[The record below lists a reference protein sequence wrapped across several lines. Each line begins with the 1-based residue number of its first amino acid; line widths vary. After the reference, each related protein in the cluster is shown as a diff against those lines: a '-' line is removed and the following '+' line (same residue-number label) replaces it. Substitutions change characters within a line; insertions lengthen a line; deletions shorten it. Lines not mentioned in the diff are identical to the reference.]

1 MKKSLVA
8 GAFAFQIIGLVFA
21 EEAKT
26 PPPKADIKVESTVVH
41 KKEPVKAK
49 QASEVKKTEKVG
61 EAPKSSAPKSEPV
74 VVNKMKIEKV
84 STPEPQKTLA
94 EKLAETEKHKAQARA
109 LPKAKVDLDVKT
121 PTPSPSAA
129 AAVEKEAYHA
139 AKKSAE
145 TKTAEKSVSP
155 PVDAAKPPPT
165 PAEAKVETEKEDA
178 SETEQH
184 MREADLLDEMTPEE
198 KAEEEK
204 F

>member
-49 QASEVKKTEKVG
+49 QASEVKKTEKVV

-84 STPEPQKTLA
+84 STPEP
-94 EKLAETEKHKAQARA
+94 
-109 LPKAKVDLDVKT
+109 
-121 PTPSPSAA
+121 
-129 AAVEKEAYHA
+129 
-139 AKKSAE
+139 
-145 TKTAEKSVSP
+145 
-155 PVDAAKPPPT
+155 
-165 PAEAKVETEKEDA
+165 
-178 SETEQH
+178 
-184 MREADLLDEMTPEE
+184 
-198 KAEEEK
+198 
-204 F
+204 